1 MIADYEVLGSL
12 ALLILLEIVLGIDNL
27 VFISLLVSRLP
38 AGQRTPARRIG
49 LALALIARIALLT
62 GTRTIMELTAPLF
75 VFSGHAVSWRDLI
88 LGGGGIFLLYKAA
101 SEINEEVEGDRAHGS
116 ADAAAPPTLRRAIIQ
131 IVLLDLVFSI
141 DSVITAVG
149 TVDQI
154 WVMIAAVIVAISVM
168 LVVSASIAEFIG
180 RHPSLKILALG
191 FLLLIGTNLI
201 AEATGFH
208 IPKGYIYSAMTF
220 AGFIEVVRLLA
231 ARRRHE
237 Q

>member
-1 MIADYEVLGSL
+1 MLADYEVLGSL

-27 VFISLLVSRLP
+27 VFIALLVSRLP

-49 LALALIARIALLT
+49 LALALIARIGLLT
-62 GTRTIMELTAPLF
+62 GTRSIMELTRPLF
-75 VFSGHAVSWRDLI
+75 IVSGHGVSWRDLI
-88 LGGGGIFLLYKAA
+88 LGAGGIFLLYKAA
-101 SEINEEVEGDRAHGS
+101 SEINEEVEGDRSHSPANTG
-116 ADAAAPPTLRRAIIQ
+116 APPTLRRAIVQ

-154 WVMIAAVIVAISVM
+154 WVMIAAVIVAITVM

-220 AGFIEVVRLLA
+220 AGFVEVMRILA
-231 ARRRHE
+231 ARHRHE